1 MPSLFRTLLV
11 CTLCLLLVAM
21 PTAAGGA
28 APRAE
33 KPSEYGLKRRAN
45 KAAAAYA
52 RAQRDV
58 GRLDSDI
65 ARLERETAD
74 LQARIAPLREAVTRR
89 AVALYQASRGVEALA
104 GLSEQDNLVASARRA
119 RLVSEVSSGDVASL
133 EELEAAGAE
142 LRARRE
148 SIAGKRS
155 EREAAM
161 VELDNER
168 RVVELELAAM
178 ARARRDLQS
187 RLLPSRASR
196 SGSRGQEPAQTLA
209 QAAAIPVIT
218 DFICPIRG
226 PVAFTDSWG
235 DPRSGG
241 RRHKG
246 TDLMSPHGTENVA
259 VVSGQIE
266 RHHSGAGGLS
276 IYLHGDDGNTY
287 YYAHLSEVVGPDRR
301 VAQGEVV
308 GLTGSSGNARGG
320 SPHTHFEIHPGGG
333 QAVNPYPTV
342 RRVC

>member
-1 MPSLFRTLLV
+1 MPRLFRTLLV
-11 CTLCLLLVAM
+11 CTLCLLLVAL

-28 APRAE
+28 SARTE
-33 KPSEYGLKRRAN
+33 KASEQDLKFRAN

-52 RAQRDV
+52 RAEREV
-58 GRLDSDI
+58 ARLADDI
-65 ARLERETAD
+65 ARLEREMSD
-74 LQARIAPLREAVTRR
+74 LEARIAPLRAAVTRR
-89 AVALYQASRGVEALA
+89 AVALYQASPGVEALA
-104 GLSEQDNLVASARRA
+104 GISGEGNLVASARKA
-119 RLVSEVSSGDVASL
+119 RLVSQASSGDIAGL
-133 EELEAAGAE
+133 EQLEAASAE

-148 SIAGKRS
+148 TLASTRS

-187 RLLPSRASR
+187 RLLSSRVSR
-196 SGSRGQEPAQTLA
+196 SGARGQDPAQALA
-209 QAAAIPVIT
+209 EAAAIPVVT

-259 VVSGQIE
+259 VVSGQME

-276 IYLHGDDGNTY
+276 VYLHGDDGNTY
-287 YYAHLSEVVGPDRR
+287 FYAHLSEVVGPDRR
-301 VAQGEVV
+301 VAQGEVI
-308 GLTGSSGNARGG
+308 GLTGNTGNARGG
-320 SPHTHFEIHPGGG
+320 ATHTHFEIHPGGG